1 MAKASWLQKETDIK
15 NPYMGKSMLTCGTL
29 KN

>member
-1 MAKASWLQKETDIK
+1 MVKASWLQTEKEIK
-15 NPYMGKSMLTCGTL
+15 NPYMGKSMLDCGEF

>member
-1 MAKASWLQKETDIK
+1 MVKASWLQTGKDIK
-15 NPYMGKSMLTCGTL
+15 NPYMGKEMLTCGTL